1 MGGGKK
7 NQKTKS
13 KGSDDGSSSEEE
25 YSVERIIKRRINKG
39 KVRHNHTFFRFSFF
53 FSMRFLF

>member
-1 MGGGKK
+1 MGGKK
-7 NQKTKS
+7 NQKSKA

-39 KVRHNHTFFRFSFF
+39 KVMT
-53 FSMRFLF
+53 